1 MNRAS
6 QLILLRHAEKGITPF
21 EDPHLTHKGFQQ
33 SEALL
38 NEVQRHRLP
47 IPTQLWA
54 STKIR
59 TSQTLQPTA
68 QHFRLQAETTDL
80 LNLRQSNESPS
91 RFRERIELFCKKIT
105 LSAAENSAPAIHF
118 ACTHYDWIEEA
129 MTLIN
134 CDKDLNTFEFLHWAP
149 AQYIVFQ
156 LPSIFS
162 EPWKFIRLGTSSK
175 DSTGSSTGDSTGDL
189 I

>member
-1 MNRAS
+1 MNTATR
-6 QLILLRHAEKGITPF
+6 LILLRHAEKGITPF
-21 EDPHLTHKGFQQ
+21 EDPQLTQKGLQQ
-33 SEALL
+33 AENLL
-38 NEVQRHRLP
+38 SEVQRQRLP

-68 QHFRLQAETTDL
+68 QHFHLRPETTNL

-91 RFRERIELFCKKIT
+91 QFRERIEIFCKKMA
-105 LSAAENSAPAIHF
+105 LSAAENLTASTSHF
-118 ACTHYDWIEEA
+118 VCTHYDWIEEA

-149 AQYIVFQ
+149 AQYVVFEI
-156 LPSIFS
+156 PSSIS
-162 EPWKFIRLGTSSK
+162 EPWKFIRLGTSTK
-175 DSTGSSTGDSTGDL
+175 DSNGSSTGDT